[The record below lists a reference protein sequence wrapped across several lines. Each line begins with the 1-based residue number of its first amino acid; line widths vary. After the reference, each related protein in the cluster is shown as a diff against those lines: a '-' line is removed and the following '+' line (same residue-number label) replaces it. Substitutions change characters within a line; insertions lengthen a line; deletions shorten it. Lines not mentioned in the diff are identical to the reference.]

1 MKNDEGWQ
9 AAAED
14 ELHPT
19 QSNEDDLGRS
29 QFTPPS
35 HRGIPL
41 GSSPTLP
48 DPRSGSGLQRCRHP
62 PIAGHVITFAQWA
75 ETVRAVRD
83 RQIGKR

>member
-41 GSSPTLP
+41 AEA
-48 DPRSGSGLQRCRHP
+48 PRYL
-62 PIAGHVITFAQWA
+62 I
-75 ETVRAVRD
+75 RD
-83 RQIGKR
+83 RDRIYGAAVTHRLRAM